1 MHKGRLARMRRVK
14 QLQQLQ
20 PLQEIAK
27 QQVDDS
33 KLLQHVVM
41 PEEVHIPLTKW
52 WATLRKDD

>member
-1 MHKGRLARMRRVK
+1 MRKVK

-20 PLQEIAK
+20 PLQEMAK